1 MWIWNLKEKG
11 VEMKKDI
18 DKEIVEW
25 SIKSFPDLTMEKQL
39 VKLSHEIDELCQAKR
54 EGKDDDVIY
63 ELADV
68 YIVSR
73 ILADRF
79 DNSIGRYFI
88 GLLTEFPTPKAME
101 AVKEKMEKNKKRK
114 WIKLDDGTYQH
125 KDKE

>member
-1 MWIWNLKEKG
+1 
-11 VEMKKDI
+11 MKKDI
-18 DKEIVEW
+18 DTEIVEW
-25 SIKSFPDLTMEKQL
+25 SIQTFPDLTMEKQL

-88 GLLTEFPTPKAME
+88 GLLTECPTQKAME

-125 KDKE
+125 VETKN

>member
-1 MWIWNLKEKG
+1 
-11 VEMKKDI
+11 MKKDI
-18 DKEIVEW
+18 DTEIVEW
-25 SIKSFPDLTMEKQL
+25 SMQAFPDLTLEQQL
-39 VKLSHEIDELCQAKR
+39 VKLSHEIDEVFQAKR
-54 EGKDDDVIY
+54 EGNDDDVIY

-88 GLLTEFPTPKAME
+88 GLLTECPTPKAME
-101 AVKEKMEKNKKRK
+101 AVKEKMKKNKKRK

>member
-1 MWIWNLKEKG
+1 
-11 VEMKKDI
+11 MKKDI

-25 SIKSFPDLTMEKQL
+25 SIQTFPDLTLEKQL
-39 VKLSHEIDELCQAKR
+39 VKLSHEIDEVFQAKR
-54 EGKDDDVIY
+54 EGKYDEVIY

-88 GLLTEFPTPKAME
+88 GLLTENPTQRAME
-101 AVKEKMEKNKKRK
+101 AVEAKMKKNKKRK

-125 KDKE
+125 KDE

>member
-1 MWIWNLKEKG
+1 MKVRNEG
-11 VEMKKDI
+11 VEMTKDI
-18 DKEIVEW
+18 DTEIVEW
-25 SIKSFPDLTMEKQL
+25 SIKAFPDLTMEKQL
-39 VKLSHEIDELCQAKR
+39 VKLSHEIDEVVQAKR

-88 GLLTEFPTPKAME
+88 GLLTECPTQKAME

-125 KDKE
+125 KKE

>member
-1 MWIWNLKEKG
+1 
-11 VEMKKDI
+11 MKKDI
-18 DKEIVEW
+18 DTEIVEW
-25 SIKSFPDLTMEKQL
+25 SMQAFPDLTMEKQL
-39 VKLSHEIDELCQAKR
+39 VKLSHEIDEVCQAKR

-79 DNSIGRYFI
+79 DNAIGRYFI
-88 GLLTEFPTPKAME
+88 GLLKKPSQKAME

-114 WIKLDDGTYQH
+114 WTKLDDGTYQH
-125 KDKE
+125 KE